1 MLFAVAGSMFVIRK
15 VREELNS
22 SIKFV
27 EDAEIGGGG
36 GGCVSVSTKGE
47 DVLNKEIVEAQNSGH
62 S

>member
-36 GGCVSVSTKGE
+36 GCVSVSTKGE